1 MKKLF
6 LFFFIGFSCLGQNEQ
21 TFGEYALR
29 PELFFGKT
37 IAAFELY
44 PNTNSQFIIGMSF
57 EKKNLFPEKQWES
70 ILNFP
75 TTGVSV
81 YFTNYGNKDLLG
93 RSVSVLPFIKL
104 NLNKKQNFHFKGGL
118 GISYFDTRY
127 DVVNNPRNS
136 AISTKLTWAF
146 QTFLYYN
153 LLSKNNKDL
162 QLGIGYIHHSNGH
175 AQLPNE
181 GLNSALMSI
190 STKIDVKK
198 SIIKNDT
205 KFDLNNVKTFSK
217 GFYSI
222 RYGQGIHKFVKNESL
237 VKAINSIE
245 VYGGLFYKDI
255 FKVSL
260 GATYRFY
267 HHYYDY
273 INENE
278 LEPYYS
284 KPILN
289 ASNLYLSV
297 GVEAMLGHIGIDW
310 EGGLNLHKPFYKEQY
325 LLEEPELDFF
335 YDLKKL
341 FLGRLGLKLYAIN
354 TSKMPKN
361 NFYLSAHINSN
372 LSQADFSELS
382 LGFTHRIFTK

>member
-1 MKKLF
+1 MKRFF
-6 LFFFIGFSCLGQNEQ
+6 LIFFIGFSCLAQNEHS
-21 TFGEYALR
+21 FGEYALR

-37 IAAFELY
+37 IASFELY
-44 PNTNSQFIIGMSF
+44 PNTHSQIILGMSF
-57 EKKNLFPEKQWES
+57 EKKNLFPEKEWES

-75 TTGVSV
+75 TTGLSV
-81 YFTNYGNKDLLG
+81 YYTNYGNKDLLG
-93 RSVSVLPFIKL
+93 HSVSILPFIKL
-104 NLNKKQNFHFKGGL
+104 NLTKKQNFYFKGAL
-118 GISYFDTRY
+118 GVSYFDTRF
-127 DVVNNPRNS
+127 DVFNNPSNS
-136 AISTKLTWAF
+136 AISTKITWAF

-153 LLSKNNKDL
+153 LLAKSNNDL
-162 QLGIGYIHHSNGH
+162 QVGIGYMHHSNGH

-181 GLNSALMSI
+181 GLNSALLSI

-198 SIIKNDT
+198 TTTENDD
-205 KFDLNNVKTFSK
+205 KFDLKNVKTFSK

-222 RYGQGIHKFVKNESL
+222 RYGQGIHKFVENESL
-237 VKAINSIE
+237 VKAINSLE

-273 INENE
+273 INENA
-278 LEPYYS
+278 LEPYID
-284 KPILN
+284 KPFLN

-297 GVEAMLGHIGIDW
+297 GVEALLGRIGIDW

-325 LLEEPELDFF
+325 LLEEPELDFI

-354 TSKMPKN
+354 TSKKPRN
-361 NFYLSAHINSN
+361 NFYISAHINSN

-382 LGFTHRIFTK
+382 FGFTHRLKN